1 MLQASRARPRC
12 AICSVASS
20 VEVTSTSLFVMLS
33 LACHALMPL
42 LMVDD
47 TRHAATILIPRFQRT
62 SSRTLCIGETLGSR
76 IHAVPRNEI
85 NSDVAVITALIPTI
99 RKMSPRSIVSWLFGI
114 LQPPAS
120 LILVE
125 QSPLTVTCSIA
136 LIVRQEIPTM
146 SSWPW
151 MVPGQ

>member
-1 MLQASRARPRC
+1 MLQASQGRPRC

-20 VEVTSTSLFVMLS
+20 VEVTSTLFLVIVLR
-33 LACHALMPL
+33 ACHALMS

-47 TRHAATILIPRFQRT
+47 TRHAATILIPQFQRT
-62 SSRTLCIGETLGSR
+62 SSHTLRIGDTLGSR